1 MLEWGASMRQEHI
14 IELLS
19 SAIEGDGII
28 SVVFKFFHIDWEYTL
43 EELDLIINFGIKN
56 GDLLIEDMHDE
67 NKHYDKIDWRLDNV
81 YQEIVMVDI
90 YKYMPLL
97 FSKHPTVPD
106 PYKQF
111 ITE

>member
-1 MLEWGASMRQEHI
+1 MRQEHI
-14 IELLS
+14 VELLS

-28 SVVFKFFHIDWEYTL
+28 SVVFKFFHIDWGYTL

-56 GDLLIEDMHDE
+56 GDLLIEDMHNE

-106 PYKQF
+106 PYRQF

>member
-1 MLEWGASMRQEHI
+1 
-14 IELLS
+14 
-19 SAIEGDGII
+19 
-28 SVVFKFFHIDWEYTL
+28 
-43 EELDLIINFGIKN
+43 
-56 GDLLIEDMHDE
+56 MHDE